1 MKTIF
6 KSVVLLAAIVLS
18 SGSQAQVINGDLN
31 HNGDLD
37 VDDVTL
43 LIDGYLTGETEAIKS
58 TVNPYMVDNSLIAGT
73 WLSDKGQLTFHEDG
87 SLGGFYEGLGYTY
100 KFMPFQKHILLYYD
114 SGKFVAE
121 MKVLELTDETMSLLY
136 EGTYGTYTRIQAVDL
151 GLSVE
156 WANMN
161 IGANAPEDYGDYF
174 AWGETEPK
182 DYNDW
187 STYKWCNGSKNTL
200 TKYCTDSDFGTVD
213 NKPVLDLED
222 DAAYANWGGNW
233 RMPTPDEI
241 KELVDNC
248 HWEWTTRNGVNGY
261 KVTGPN
267 GNSIFLP
274 AAGKH
279 WSDHLSGVGSY
290 GQYWSSSLSPKD
302 ENYACHLD
310 FYSDGGHFYSYY
322 VRDNGFS
329 VRAVCPNPKQVAVD
343 LGLSVKWA
351 TMNVGANAPE
361 ESGDYFAWGETE
373 PRHYY
378 YWSNYKWCDGS
389 YNTLTKYCTDS
400 EYGTVDNKTTLD
412 SEDDA
417 AHANWG
423 GSWRMPTFN
432 EIKELESKC
441 SWEWTVQNGVNGMT
455 VTGPNGNSIFLPA
468 AGYHWDSNL
477 GYVDRYGYYWSST
490 LHQDYVDAAFSLNFD
505 SGGAEWSAHTRCHA
519 LFVRAVCPNTTIQ
532 PEISLSETSLALK
545 SGETVQLTATVEP
558 VDAGTVTW
566 TSNNESVAT
575 VADGFVTAIAEGTAV
590 ITAEVA
596 GVQAT
601 CSVTVTKPYY
611 EAVDL
616 GLSVKWAS
624 MNIGAN
630 APEEYGD
637 YFAWG
642 ETKPKDYYD
651 WDTYKWCKGTKPT
664 LTKYCTYSDYGTVDN
679 KTVLDLEDD
688 AARANWGGTWRMPT
702 RAEQDELR
710 TKCTWEW
717 TTLNG
722 VNGCKVIGP
731 NGNSVFL
738 PAAGYRRGSSL
749 SHAGVYGNYWSS
761 SLYPRYDYDAY
772 DLCFDSGGASLV
784 ADDRDDGQSVRAVCP

>member
-1 MKTIF
+1 MKPF
-6 KSVVLLAAIVLS
+6 QRFLLLLAAIVLTTTV
-18 SGSQAQVINGDLN
+18 QAQVINGDLN

-213 NKPVLDLED
+213 NKSVLDLED

-290 GQYWSSSLSPKD
+290 GQYWSSSLSPKS
-302 ENYACHLD
+302 ENYACHLS
-310 FYSDGGHFYSYY
+310 FYSDGGHFNNTYE
-322 VRDNGFS
+322 RDNGFS
-329 VRAVCPNPKQVAVD
+329 VRAVCPKQVAVD

-468 AGYHWDSNL
+468 AGDRWFNDLDGAGNK
-477 GYVDRYGYYWSST
+477 GY
-490 LHQDYVDAAFSLNFD
+490 
-505 SGGAEWSAHTRCHA
+505 
-519 LFVRAVCPNTTIQ
+519 
-532 PEISLSETSLALK
+532 
-545 SGETVQLTATVEP
+545 
-558 VDAGTVTW
+558 
-566 TSNNESVAT
+566 
-575 VADGFVTAIAEGTAV
+575 
-590 ITAEVA
+590 
-596 GVQAT
+596 
-601 CSVTVTKPYY
+601 
-611 EAVDL
+611 
-616 GLSVKWAS
+616 
-624 MNIGAN
+624 
-630 APEEYGD
+630 
-637 YFAWG
+637 
-642 ETKPKDYYD
+642 
-651 WDTYKWCKGTKPT
+651 
-664 LTKYCTYSDYGTVDN
+664 
-679 KTVLDLEDD
+679 
-688 AARANWGGTWRMPT
+688 
-702 RAEQDELR
+702 
-710 TKCTWEW
+710 
-717 TTLNG
+717 
-722 VNGCKVIGP
+722 
-731 NGNSVFL
+731 
-738 PAAGYRRGSSL
+738 
-749 SHAGVYGNYWSS
+749 YWSS
-761 SLYPRYDYDAY
+761 SLYPYYDDDAY
-772 DLCFDSGGASLV
+772 HMLFYSGGSYWSNWS
-784 ADDRDDGQSVRAVCP
+784 RNSGRSVRAVCP

>member
-1 MKTIF
+1 MKPF
-6 KSVVLLAAIVLS
+6 QRFLLLLAAIVLTTTV
-18 SGSQAQVINGDLN
+18 QAQVINGDLN

-182 DYNDW
+182 DYYDW
-187 STYKWCNGSKNTL
+187 ETYKWCKGSKNTL
-200 TKYCTDSDFGTVD
+200 TKYCTDPDWGTVD
-213 NKPVLDLED
+213 DKTTLELED
-222 DAAYANWGGNW
+222 DAAHVNWGGTW
-233 RMPTPDEI
+233 RMPTI
-241 KELVDNC
+241 AELTELEEMC
-248 HWEWTTRNGVNGY
+248 SWEWTTQNGVNGN

-274 AAGKH
+274 AAGY
-279 WSDHLSGVGSY
+279 SVADNLLSAGDYVN
-290 GQYWSSSLSPKD
+290 YWSSSLNLD
-302 ENYACHLD
+302 DDDYAYLLYFD
-310 FYSDGGHFYSYY
+310 SDGSFWFNFGNRYLG
-322 VRDNGFS
+322 RP
-329 VRAVCPNPKQVAVD
+329 VRAVCP
-343 LGLSVKWA
+343 
-351 TMNVGANAPE
+351 
-361 ESGDYFAWGETE
+361 
-373 PRHYY
+373 
-378 YWSNYKWCDGS
+378 
-389 YNTLTKYCTDS
+389 
-400 EYGTVDNKTTLD
+400 
-412 SEDDA
+412 
-417 AHANWG
+417 
-423 GSWRMPTFN
+423 
-432 EIKELESKC
+432 
-441 SWEWTVQNGVNGMT
+441 
-455 VTGPNGNSIFLPA
+455 
-468 AGYHWDSNL
+468 
-477 GYVDRYGYYWSST
+477 
-490 LHQDYVDAAFSLNFD
+490 
-505 SGGAEWSAHTRCHA
+505 
-519 LFVRAVCPNTTIQ
+519 TI
-532 PEISLSETSLALK
+532 ISLSETSLVLK
-545 SGETVQLTATVEP
+545 SGKTVQLTATVEP

-566 TSNNESVAT
+566 TSNDESVAT

-601 CSVTVTKPYY
+601 CSVTVTNHEY
-611 EAVDL
+611 VDL
-616 GLSVKWAS
+616 GLSVKWAT
-624 MNIGAN
+624 MNVGAN

-642 ETKPKDYYD
+642 ETEPKDNYN
-651 WDTYKWCKGTKPT
+651 WLTYKWCRGSYDTM
-664 LTKYCTYSDYGTVDN
+664 TKYCTSSKYGSVDN

-702 RAEQDELR
+702 VDEIKELV
-710 TKCTWEW
+710 KNCSWKW
-717 TTLNG
+717 TTQSG
-722 VNGCKVIGP
+722 VNGLKLTGP
-731 NGNSVFL
+731 NGNSIFL
-738 PAAGYRRGSSL
+738 PAAGSRSYDGL
-749 SHAGVYGNYWSS
+749 SWAGYYGYYWSS
-761 SLYPRYDYDAY
+761 SLSPDDDDCAN
-772 DLCFDSGGASLV
+772 LLIFGSGGSNW
-784 ADDRDDGQSVRAVCP
+784 DNNDRSKGRSVRAVCP